1 MSSIN
6 IKIPPLFTENDD
18 YGIWKC
24 DIEMWSEFIE
34 SNDSLGLA
42 AQILVHRVSFQQK
55 YSDKD
60 SSSSDCMQMCQFKRM
75 INTDNDS
82 SISAWHLT
90 VCKCSSLGGNQ
101 GQFWTGSFW
110 H

>member
-55 YSDKD
+55 YTDKD
-60 SSSSDCMQMCQFKRM
+60 SS
-75 INTDNDS
+75 IN
-82 SISAWHLT
+82 ARHLT
-90 VCKCSSLGGNQ
+90 VCKCVSSRG
-101 GQFWTGSFW
+101 
-110 H
+110 